1 MINIIIVVCMVIL
14 AVIDIR
20 SIKSPNHKNFKSSII
35 LLGILGVLSG
45 VFIAFSTFDIEN
57 IKDSMSNIIYGLQNA
72 FYTLIAS
79 LVLVVIIS
87 IYQKFLGFKKES
99 KENLDFITLQ
109 VKKLDHLDEIIKLNT
124 INNDTKEAITEIKN
138 HLNQSMESII
148 QSLLRIIESN
158 KINSEMLRDSNVA
171 NTKSLIEHNK
181 THLNNINDLNARQ
194 IELLR
199 DVNMNLKNLI
209 DSNNHFR
216 NNFDSNIKELSSN
229 INKTLNSEIS
239 ALTSSFTNTINMY
252 FSENF
257 KRFNK
262 GVDNL
267 LQWQEQ
273 YKNAMISSQKII
285 NDQNQ
290 LLEKLNSITAS
301 ILNRDENM
309 VHLYVDV
316 SNMMKE
322 YKIQNANLN
331 EKLQTIGNLGASA
344 SNALKSMN
352 TFFVDLNS
360 HLKDTN
366 KNLINYT
373 KSIIDDVFVKISKQ
387 FEAHNKSMVD
397 SINTRNASLVSLLET
412 SMKNIDSINSSL
424 NNKLQ
429 SSIKEINNLGT
440 MMLQN
445 NKDIYDSYQKL
456 GSSIELSLSAISQ
469 NTSDVMNDI
478 NKNGIEHLQNI
489 AKLYF
494 DDISN
499 LQHKLLSDMSNSIN
513 INQSMLDSAINGLIN
528 KYLESLEQITEAN
541 IQSHR
546 ELSHIGIEE
555 MKILNS
561 EVSNYIKENALS
573 LNKSNIEILNI
584 VEFLQKELED
594 SIEKSNALQNSAKEN
609 IANIEQ
615 SLKNTSD
622 GFKNDYEWFL
632 RRIRD
637 IIGQRM

>member
-1 MINIIIVVCMVIL
+1 
-14 AVIDIR
+14 
-20 SIKSPNHKNFKSSII
+20 
-35 LLGILGVLSG
+35 
-45 VFIAFSTFDIEN
+45 
-57 IKDSMSNIIYGLQNA
+57 
-72 FYTLIAS
+72 
-79 LVLVVIIS
+79 
-87 IYQKFLGFKKES
+87 
-99 KENLDFITLQ
+99 
-109 VKKLDHLDEIIKLNT
+109 
-124 INNDTKEAITEIKN
+124 
-138 HLNQSMESII
+138 
-148 QSLLRIIESN
+148 
-158 KINSEMLRDSNVA
+158 
-171 NTKSLIEHNK
+171 
-181 THLNNINDLNARQ
+181 
-194 IELLR
+194 
-199 DVNMNLKNLI
+199 
-209 DSNNHFR
+209 
-216 NNFDSNIKELSSN
+216 
-229 INKTLNSEIS
+229 
-239 ALTSSFTNTINMY
+239 
-252 FSENF
+252 
-257 KRFNK
+257 
-262 GVDNL
+262 
-267 LQWQEQ
+267 
-273 YKNAMISSQKII
+273 
-285 NDQNQ
+285 
-290 LLEKLNSITAS
+290 
-301 ILNRDENM
+301 M

-360 HLKDTN
+360 HLKDAN

-489 AKLYF
+489 VKLYF

>member
-57 IKDSMSNIIYGLQNA
+57 IKDSMPNIIYGLQNA

-397 SINTRNASLVSLLET
+397 SINARNASLVSLLET

-489 AKLYF
+489 VKLYF